1 MLQMFLLMIGVPH
14 TCFEIALTWSSSK
27 GRTLDTQRIRQ
38 EQLIKQVIPFPH
50 RRMVNLAK
58 KETITIGPP
67 GRCVRMTTPY
77 WVKDECYNSWEYVP
91 TIISDRDSDLI
102 GVRIARTRDV

>member
-1 MLQMFLLMIGVPH
+1 MFLLMIGVPH

-27 GRTLDTQRIRQ
+27 GQTLDTQRIHQ

-58 KETITIGPP
+58 KVNYNNGSSGP
-67 GRCVRMTTPY
+67 VR
-77 WVKDECYNSWEYVP
+77 
-91 TIISDRDSDLI
+91 
-102 GVRIARTRDV
+102 